1 MTFSGEPGKAPA
13 KCFRANAEGDLPT
26 CTSDG
31 SGGWQVSYPSSG
43 FGADG
48 GGGGLF
54 ALFFVLALTAGVA
67 GTLWKVSTA
76 RRMARDAGMDERDA
90 TTMALLTD
98 EGFEATYLASN
109 LRQRQAGSTDTAS
122 TDQKGT
128 AADRLQELQSLLD
141 QGLITSEEH
150 AAARRAIL
158 DSL

>member
-1 MTFSGEPGKAPA
+1 VTISGDFGRMPK
-13 KCFRANAEGDLPT
+13 KCTRMNDEGELPT
-26 CTSDG
+26 CMSDG

-43 FGADG
+43 FGDD

-54 ALFFVLALTAGVA
+54 AFFFALALVAGVA

-98 EGFEATYLASN
+98 EGFEATYLASS
-109 LRQRQAGSTDTAS
+109 LRQRQAGSTDAPS
-122 TDQKGT
+122 TDPKGT
-128 AADRLQELQSLLD
+128 AAERLRELEGLRE
-141 QGLITSEEH
+141 QGLVSEEEH